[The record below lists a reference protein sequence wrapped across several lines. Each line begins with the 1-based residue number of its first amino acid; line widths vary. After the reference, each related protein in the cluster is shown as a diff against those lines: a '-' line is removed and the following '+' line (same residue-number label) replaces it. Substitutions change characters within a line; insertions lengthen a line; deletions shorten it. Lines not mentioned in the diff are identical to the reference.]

1 MSHYNKL
8 AEVVYNNRLTAWRF
22 KVKILRIHSTLASYV
37 ESNQRN
43 WSYIIADEDGTKTE
57 MKIYALS
64 EERYIGLEKQ
74 EGNWVEIFLCIHQI
88 PHIIPQN
95 YPIDTMG
102 VVFNAI
108 FYFEDPGRRNVVFSL
123 GTTCESQIK
132 CVATGD
138 HAWAFRDGFENKIGR
153 GEVIVVLKMWRLE
166 TEGGLSNFRFNLDMP
181 EVEEFRQ
188 SLVSSDP
195 YVQRHETIR
204 PF

>member
-74 EGNWVEIFLCIHQI
+74 EGNWVEIFLVEIDRA
-88 PHIIPQN
+88 
-95 YPIDTMG
+95 YPCFQATNSPFVLTVTPLTGIRLIDPLNNRLYMEFKWIEITSLVDTMG

-108 FYFEDPGRRNVVFSL
+108 FYFEDPGRRNV
-123 GTTCESQIK
+123 IK

-153 GEVIVVLKMWRLE
+153 GEVIVVLKMWR
-166 TEGGLSNFRFNLDMP
+166 
-181 EVEEFRQ
+181 V
-188 SLVSSDP
+188 
-195 YVQRHETIR
+195 
-204 PF
+204 